1 MCQFLGQGKTELLC
15 GLAFSRRGEEEEN
28 DGNGY
33 GDGEIAVVVDAAE
46 NTLKKIEKK
55 KRSTEE
61 IEGGYGQLQFQFQLQ
76 DPLSLLGYD
85 IMHMIISFL
94 DARSV
99 ALCLPVC
106 RGWHGVACS
115 DRLWSSKV

>member
-1 MCQFLGQGKTELLC
+1 MCQFLGQGKTELSC
-15 GLAFSRRGEEEEN
+15 GLAFSRRRGEEEEN

-33 GDGEIAVVVDAAE
+33 GDGEISVVVDAAE
-46 NTLKKIEKK
+46 NTAKKIEER

-61 IEGGYGQLQFQFQLQ
+61 IEEGYGQFQLQ

>member
-1 MCQFLGQGKTELLC
+1 MCQLLAQGKTELSC
-15 GLAFSRRGEEEEN
+15 GLAVSRRWEEEEN

-33 GDGEIAVVVDAAE
+33 GDGEIAVVVVDAAE
-46 NTLKKIEKK
+46 NTAKKIEKR

-61 IEGGYGQLQFQFQLQ
+61 IEEGYGQFQLQ